1 VKILTYDVKRDEIN
15 CIIETRSL
23 SLEYL
28 SLQKLK
34 RVYDDF
40 LKSFATTLVQDMKI
54 LRDDKQVEKMNCRQY
69 FAMIY
74 RTEQKRV
81 LINQIKLI
89 NILMHILE
97 RLMRGMTLEFATGR
111 VFEFEE
117 KKDVAVNRIMI
128 DNYLRSLQK
137 GLEKNVN
144 DYY

>member
-1 VKILTYDVKRDEIN
+1 
-15 CIIETRSL
+15 
-23 SLEYL
+23 
-28 SLQKLK
+28 
-34 RVYDDF
+34 
-40 LKSFATTLVQDMKI
+40 MKI